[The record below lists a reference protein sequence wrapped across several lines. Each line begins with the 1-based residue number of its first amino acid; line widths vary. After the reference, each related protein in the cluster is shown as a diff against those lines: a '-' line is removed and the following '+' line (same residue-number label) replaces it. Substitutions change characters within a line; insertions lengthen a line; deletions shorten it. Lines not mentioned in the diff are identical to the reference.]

1 MNALYKM
8 MKGAGQKSVMCF
20 SGVNGSE
27 VFWKKVFRH
36 FYIYRNGFT
45 QLSIK
50 FSYTKKK
57 LYI

>member
-45 QLSIK
+45 
-50 FSYTKKK
+50 
-57 LYI
+57 